1 MPPTRKLDIPAKKW
15 ENNFIMSAATFRFFK
30 GEADNPFDSRTDFS
44 RHVFW
49 EMESAAAAQGGSFK
63 KLAEGP
69 VPEIVRNWK
78 ADPEARG
85 LLVFIML
92 MCGKWRPEDYGDVD
106 WELYISPAA

>member
-1 MPPTRKLDIPAKKW
+1 
-15 ENNFIMSAATFRFFK
+15 
-30 GEADNPFDSRTDFS
+30 
-44 RHVFW
+44 
-49 EMESAAAAQGGSFK
+49 MESAAAAQGGSFK